1 MVRNSGKHYHF
12 LRHDDHSCARTNR
25 TTDRKRSH
33 TDPGFDDSRDFDR
46 PGFPCRKKQTV
57 ASISRSARSAIGS
70 VGDDRRKC
78 HERSRSL
85 VRIGPAI
92 RHWLGQVLSAVYF
105 CRGRSLIAFP
115 AALKPGRSKRADIIE
130 QAGLEENMSAA
141 VKQFHEEEAIG
152 KTYDFHVAK
161 RLFRYLRPYLRPL
174 IPALILTLLLNLLG
188 ILQPKFTEYAID
200 RHILPKKMEGLM
212 LLVGL
217 FAAVQLLRLIF
228 SYLQAI
234 LINTVGQYVMFDL
247 RRELYAKL
255 QRQEL
260 AYYDRNPVGR
270 IMTRLTSDVDA
281 LNELFTS
288 GVTDVLGDLVMIVA
302 IIAVML
308 WMDWQLTLVTLLT
321 IPLLW
326 AATTWFRKGA
336 RRGYD
341 MVRTRV
347 ARLNAFLQEHFA
359 GAQTVQIFNAEVKS
373 VRRFAAINDDHRK
386 ANIDT
391 IFYYAVFFPLVD
403 FVGAIGIA
411 LIIWFGGY
419 RVMHGAL
426 SLGALVAFIQYSGS
440 LFQPIRDIS
449 DKYNVLQAAV
459 VASHRIFRALD
470 LPLAITTPE
479 KPLKTGRAL
488 GRIEFQNV
496 WFAYKE
502 EDWVL
507 KDVSFTVDS
516 GQSVAFVGH
525 TGSGK
530 TTMTNLLMRFYDVQ
544 RGRILLDGVDIRD
557 WDLKALRQNFAVV
570 LQDVFLF
577 SGTVAGNIRLGRSDI
592 SDERVHWAA
601 GEVHADRFIARLR
614 EGFETP
620 VKERGAGLSVGQK
633 QLISFARA
641 LAFDPALLILDEAT
655 SSIDTETEQLIQA
668 AIERVMRDRTSIVV
682 AHRLSTVQRADQIIV
697 LHHGE
702 IREMGTHQELLA
714 VRGLYWKLY
723 KLQYSDV
730 SRPRAVEEV
739 EAKPL
744 LPPAPSSLRFGEG

>member
-1 MVRNSGKHYHF
+1 
-12 LRHDDHSCARTNR
+12 
-25 TTDRKRSH
+25 
-33 TDPGFDDSRDFDR
+33 
-46 PGFPCRKKQTV
+46 
-57 ASISRSARSAIGS
+57 
-70 VGDDRRKC
+70 
-78 HERSRSL
+78 
-85 VRIGPAI
+85 
-92 RHWLGQVLSAVYF
+92 
-105 CRGRSLIAFP
+105 
-115 AALKPGRSKRADIIE
+115 
-130 QAGLEENMSAA
+130 MSTA

-152 KTYDFHVAK
+152 KTYDLHVAR
-161 RLFRYLRPYLRPL
+161 RLLRYLKPYLRL
-174 IPALILTLLLNLLG
+174 LVPALVLTLALNLLG
-188 ILQPKFTEYAID
+188 VLQPKFTEYAID
-200 RHILPKKMEGLM
+200 WYIIPKRTQGLM

-217 FAAVQLLRLIF
+217 FAGVQFLRLVF
-228 SYLQAI
+228 AYLQAI

-247 RRELYAKL
+247 RRQLYAKL
-255 QRQEL
+255 QRQEV

-288 GVTDVLGDLVMIVA
+288 GVTDVLGDLVMIAA
-302 IIAVML
+302 IVAVML

-321 IPLLW
+321 IPMLW
-326 AATTWFRKGA
+326 VATTWFRKGA

-347 ARLNAFLQEHFA
+347 ARINAFLQEHFA
-359 GAQTVQIFNAEVKS
+359 GAQTVQIFNAEGKS
-373 VRRFAAINDDHRK
+373 LRRFDAINDDHRR

-403 FVGAIGIA
+403 FIGAVGIA

-419 RVMHGAL
+419 RVMNNAL
-426 SLGALVAFIQYSGS
+426 SIGALVAFIQYSGF

-459 VASHRIFRALD
+459 VASHRIFKALD
-470 LPLAITTPE
+470 LPIAVTTPD
-479 KPLKTGRAL
+479 KPLKSGRAQ

-496 WFAYKE
+496 CFAYKDE
-502 EDWVL
+502 EWVL
-507 KDVSFTVDS
+507 KDVSFTVDF
-516 GQSVAFVGH
+516 GQSVALVGH

-530 TTMTNLLMRFYDVQ
+530 TTITNLLMRFYDVQ

-557 WDLKALRQNFAVV
+557 WDLQSLRQNFAVV

-577 SGTVAGNIRLGRSDI
+577 SGTVEGNIRLGREDI
-592 SDERVHWAA
+592 SEERVQWAA
-601 GEVHADRFIARLR
+601 SEVHADRFIQRLR
-614 EGFETP
+614 EGFKSE

-655 SSIDTETEQLIQA
+655 SSIDTETEQLIQQ

-682 AHRLSTVQRADQIIV
+682 AHRLSTVQRADRIIV

-702 IREMGTHQELLA
+702 IREQGTHQELLA
-714 VRGLYWKLY
+714 LRGLYWKLY

-730 SRPRAVEEV
+730 SRPVAVEET
-739 EAKPL
+739 EEKPL
-744 LPPAPSSLRFGEG
+744 LAPAPSSLRFSE